1 MKIVNY
7 KLKMKF
13 KLKSKY
19 KPAGDQG
26 QAIKKLINGI
36 NKGFQYQT
44 LKGVTGSG
52 KTFTIANIIQKTQK
66 PTLIIAPNKSLAA
79 QLYREYKNFFPKNSV
94 HFFVSYYDY
103 YQPEAYMP
111 TTDTYIEKEA
121 MINEEIDR
129 LRHEATSAL
138 LTRRDVIIVASVSC
152 IYNLGLPSNYLE
164 SSLHL
169 EIEKAITRGDL
180 IRQLVKLQFSR
191 NNMTLKRSTFRVR
204 ADVIEIMPASGGRYF
219 RIEIKDQKVYK
230 ILIIEELTGEII
242 EDPKEIVVFPA
253 KHFIS
258 SEPEIEI
265 AIKEIKAELK
275 ERLEF
280 FKKKKLYLEAERLK
294 RRTRYDMEMLKTLG
308 FCHGIENYSRVLT
321 GKIAG
326 QAPETLLSYFPR
338 KKVKFLDG
346 IRDEPDFLTVI
357 DESHIGVPQIR
368 GMYQGDKSRKETLV
382 RYGWRL
388 PSAIDN
394 RPLQFKE
401 FENRIGQTIFT
412 TATPGD
418 FEIQNSNQIVEQVI
432 RPTGLIDPPIEI
444 RPVFDEEN
452 QKNQI
457 QDVIEEIEK
466 ISGKNQRVIVNTL
479 TKKTAEDLSEYLMTK
494 NIKNKYLHSDI
505 KTIERV
511 DILKEFRLGK
521 FDVLVGVNLL
531 REGLDLSEVALVA
544 ILDADIEGFLRSK
557 TSLIQTMGRASRNVT
572 GYVILYADVIT
583 DSMKG
588 AMDEVKKRRK
598 MQIEYNK
605 KHGITPKTI
614 HKTIEDMLQIEE
626 HGEKEIENLKIRVKG
641 YGVENKPIKK
651 KMRKSLKSIGKKII
665 KIKSKR

>member
-1 MKIVNY
+1 
-7 KLKMKF
+7 
-13 KLKSKY
+13 
-19 KPAGDQG
+19 
-26 QAIKKLINGI
+26 
-36 NKGFQYQT
+36 
-44 LKGVTGSG
+44 
-52 KTFTIANIIQKTQK
+52 
-66 PTLIIAPNKSLAA
+66 
-79 QLYREYKNFFPKNSV
+79 
-94 HFFVSYYDY
+94 
-103 YQPEAYMP
+103 
-111 TTDTYIEKEA
+111 
-121 MINEEIDR
+121 
-129 LRHEATSAL
+129 
-138 LTRRDVIIVASVSC
+138 
-152 IYNLGLPSNYLE
+152 
-164 SSLHL
+164 
-169 EIEKAITRGDL
+169 
-180 IRQLVKLQFSR
+180 
-191 NNMTLKRSTFRVR
+191 
-204 ADVIEIMPASGGRYF
+204 
-219 RIEIKDQKVYK
+219 
-230 ILIIEELTGEII
+230 
-242 EDPKEIVVFPA
+242 
-253 KHFIS
+253 
-258 SEPEIEI
+258 
-265 AIKEIKAELK
+265 
-275 ERLEF
+275 
-280 FKKKKLYLEAERLK
+280 
-294 RRTRYDMEMLKTLG
+294 
-308 FCHGIENYSRVLT
+308 
-321 GKIAG
+321 
-326 QAPETLLSYFPR
+326 
-338 KKVKFLDG
+338 
-346 IRDEPDFLTVI
+346 
-357 DESHIGVPQIR
+357 
-368 GMYQGDKSRKETLV
+368 
-382 RYGWRL
+382 L